1 MEIGYFAD
9 TTDTLEGRC
18 LLNEGCNLLIQLRDA
33 EYLCCTLSQLL
44 EFSIRRVRH
53 SYLLYSGQKPQKRY
67 LRYLAFNIF
76 LPVLLSPRYDGI

>member
-44 EFSIRRVRH
+44 EFSIP
-53 SYLLYSGQKPQKRY
+53 SSPP
-67 LRYLAFNIF
+67 FISSIF
-76 LPVLLSPRYDGI
+76 